1 VLIASLAILLVPFLL
16 VMLTLIVLGVRLPPT
31 LVVMAPLL
39 FLTFTYFECVR
50 YALIVRWYRR
60 LASQAASV

>member
-1 VLIASLAILLVPFLL
+1 VVVASLAILIVPFAF
-16 VMLTLIVLGVRLPPT
+16 VMLSLLVLGVRIPPS
-31 LVVMAPLL
+31 LVIMTPLL

-60 LASQAASV
+60 LAGLPTAA

>member
-1 VLIASLAILLVPFLL
+1 VLIASLAILLVPFLI
-16 VMLTLIVLGVRLPPT
+16 VMFTLIVLGVNVPPS

-50 YALIVRWYRR
+50 YALIVRWYRH
-60 LASQAASV
+60 LASQAATA

>member
-1 VLIASLAILLVPFLL
+1 VRIPPSLVI
-16 VMLTLIVLGVRLPPT
+16 MT
-31 LVVMAPLL
+31 PLL

-60 LASQAASV
+60 LAGLPTAV